1 MSNAIKTLRITGV
14 PEHFNYPL
22 RLLAQEQ
29 PLLKAGIELVWNEES
44 RGSGQLLQDLKNG
57 DTDLALLL
65 TESFL
70 KDCASG
76 GQNKMLG
83 YHVLSPL
90 IWGIHESPRIHSSTT
105 VNSKKNFFVSR
116 MGSGSHLMAQ
126 VLAGREGWPMDSL
139 TFQIIDNLEGAV
151 AAYSRGEEGYFLWEK
166 YTTSPAVAQGAL
178 VRTGELPSPW
188 PCFVWVA
195 SPQAI
200 ANWSDKIFAIR
211 DAVYAISAALV
222 KQPDLVERLVQAYQ
236 LAPALVSEWLAQ
248 TTWCTQAALSA
259 SSLVEVIEQV
269 RSLGIIDKP
278 LSPEEV
284 MLQEK

>member
-1 MSNAIKTLRITGV
+1 MRNAIKTLRITGV

-29 PLLKAGIELVWNEES
+29 PLLKVGIELVWKEES

-57 DTDLALLL
+57 DTELALLL

-90 IWGIHESPRIHSSTT
+90 IWGIHESPKTPSSATFD
-105 VNSKKNFFVSR
+105 SKKNFFVSR

-126 VLAGREGWPMDSL
+126 ALAVREGWPIDSL

-200 ANWSDKIFAIR
+200 ATLGDKIFAIR

-236 LAPALVSEWLAQ
+236 LPPALVREWLAQ
-248 TTWCTQAALSA
+248 TTWCTQSALTA
-259 SSLVEVIEQV
+259 SSLAEVIEQV
-269 RSLGIIDKP
+269 RSLGLIDKP

-284 MLQEK
+284 MLQEN

>member
-1 MSNAIKTLRITGV
+1 MSSAIKTLRITGV

-22 RLLAQEQ
+22 RLLERQQ
-29 PLLKAGIELVWNEES
+29 PLLKSGIQLVWKEES

-70 KDCASG
+70 KDCSTG

-90 IWGIHESPRIHSSTT
+90 IWGIHESSKIPSSPT
-105 VNSKKNFFVSR
+105 VDSKKNFFVSR
-116 MGSGSHLMAQ
+116 MGSGSHLMAR
-126 VLAGREGWPMDSL
+126 VLAAREGWPMDSL
-139 TFQIIDNLEGAV
+139 TFQIIDNLDGAV
-151 AAYSRGEEGYFLWEK
+151 AAYARGEEGFFLWEK

-195 SPQAI
+195 SPKALE
-200 ANWSDKIFAIR
+200 NWREGLFQVR
-211 DAVYAISAALV
+211 DAVYAISEALV
-222 KQPDLVERLVQAYQ
+222 KQPDLVERLAQEYQ
-236 LAPALVSEWLAQ
+236 LSPGLVSEWLAQ
-248 TTWCTQAALSA
+248 TTWCTQATLSPD
-259 SSLVEVIEQV
+259 SLAEVIKQV
-269 RSLGIIDKP
+269 RHLGIIENP
-278 LSPEEV
+278 LRPEEV
-284 MLQEK
+284 ML

>member
-1 MSNAIKTLRITGV
+1 MKTLRITGV

-22 RLLAQEQ
+22 RLMERRQ
-29 PLLKAGIELVWNEES
+29 PLLKEGIRVQWKEES

-70 KDCASG
+70 KDCATG
-76 GQNKMLG
+76 GKNKMLG

-90 IWGIHESPRIHSSTT
+90 IWGIHESPKISNSLTKD
-105 VNSKKNFFVSR
+105 SKKNFFVSR

-126 VLAGREGWPMDSL
+126 VLAAREGWAVDSL
-139 TFQIIDNLEGAV
+139 TYQVIDNLEGAR
-151 AAYSRGEEGYFLWEK
+151 AAYARGEEGYFLWEK

-178 VRTGELPSPW
+178 VRSGELPSPW

-195 SPQAI
+195 SPQALER
-200 ANWSDKIFAIR
+200 WGESLFHVR

-222 KQPDLVERLVQAYQ
+222 KQPELVESLAQEYQ
-236 LAPALVSEWLAQ
+236 LSSALVSEWLAQ
-248 TTWCTQAALSA
+248 TTWCTQAALPPG
-259 SSLVEVIEQV
+259 SLEEVIGQV
-269 RSLGIIDKP
+269 RRLGIIEQP
-278 LSPEEV
+278 LRPEDILLTEN
-284 MLQEK
+284 K